1 MSSSPKAPRSRC
13 APPVAEV
20 SSWPLMVTL
29 VTKALRRSGTM
40 RSIAGAGHVQVERGE
55 SGKKSEVARAP
66 QQGVTKYLSFG
77 CSFSRPWPPVRTT
90 HATPRNRFVL
100 GRASTS
106 RRSPGACARCPQW
119 STKRLELA
127 PRRQSQGR
135 TAGHVQN
142 TTRTLS
148 GTGICAWSRLL
159 LRVRPTRLSLRL
171 ARRSVGGRDKQE
183 RSLALRLR
191 GRMAIV
197 EYPK

>member
-1 MSSSPKAPRSRC
+1 VAPCGRLQGPVMSKWKEEKAEKNRRS
-13 APPVAEV
+13 
-20 SSWPLMVTL
+20 L
-29 VTKALRRSGTM
+29 VRLNKALP
-40 RSIAGAGHVQVERGE
+40 SIFPSAVL
-55 SGKKSEVARAP
+55 SRAL
-66 QQGVTKYLSFG
+66 G
-77 CSFSRPWPPVRTT
+77 RPFVPP
-90 HATPRNRFVL
+90 TPRL
-100 GRASTS
+100 AIDSYWGAHPLRAD
-106 RRSPGACARCPQW
+106 RLACSRCPQW